1 MSDDISISP
10 DFNEFDAELPGYY
23 EDRSRAVTNRPRGR
37 MPFGEVRARTVRGTL
52 PHHYSG
58 GIRNKYSIPC
68 HGLNTTDRRVQLQQ
82 RVNGMKE
89 KLESLEQMSSSQ
101 LTNRMERLV

>member
-1 MSDDISISP
+1 MSDDFSP

-37 MPFGEVRARTVRGTL
+37 MPFGEARARTVRGTL

-58 GIRNKYSIPC
+58 GIRNKYSIPSQ
-68 HGLNTTDRRVQLQQ
+68 NTTDRGVQLQQ
-82 RVNGMKE
+82 RVNGVKE
-89 KLESLEQMSSSQ
+89 KLESLELMPFGQ